1 MCQTTNQISTQSWSL
16 QNLQAVNAAALGGWG
31 PSAFSASSP
40 SGTSMG
46 GDDDMA
52 LRWLNVFSR
61 FFPAVSGCF
70 FVFSDALVH
79 LPKKTIYLE
88 PSLRWRM
95 MTPRTRPQGGP
106 CGPQVAQRR
115 TAHLEIGD
123 LTGCSQAQVG
133 WFIAFKPWIP
143 KSPVKNELFIH
154 PIVGF
159 LRFSASPRDTP
170 FWCLILPP
178 VASSFSW
185 MGRMGRM
192 GHWLGGL
199 WLDRIQVGTV
209 KRICRGAGIR
219 GLLSRS
225 SPWHQPRL
233 ATSTPQ
239 QLREKW
245 IGIEKTTGKHT
256 GWGPSSLAKLVYK
269 YNNNSV
275 WYL

>member
-79 LPKKTIYLE
+79 LPKKNDIPWAQSAMTHDD
-88 PSLRWRM
+88 PSDKATRWPLWPTSGPKTHRA
-95 MTPRTRPQGGP
+95 PRNWGS
-106 CGPQVAQRR
+106 
-115 TAHLEIGD
+115 H
-123 LTGCSQAQVG
+123 QAQVG

-178 VASSFSW
+178 SGFLFFMNGANGANGALIGWALAWSHPSW
-185 MGRMGRM
+185 
-192 GHWLGGL
+192 
-199 WLDRIQVGTV
+199 D
-209 KRICRGAGIR
+209 
-219 GLLSRS
+219 S
-225 SPWHQPRL
+225 
-233 ATSTPQ
+233 
-239 QLREKW
+239 
-245 IGIEKTTGKHT
+245 
-256 GWGPSSLAKLVYK
+256 
-269 YNNNSV
+269 
-275 WYL
+275 